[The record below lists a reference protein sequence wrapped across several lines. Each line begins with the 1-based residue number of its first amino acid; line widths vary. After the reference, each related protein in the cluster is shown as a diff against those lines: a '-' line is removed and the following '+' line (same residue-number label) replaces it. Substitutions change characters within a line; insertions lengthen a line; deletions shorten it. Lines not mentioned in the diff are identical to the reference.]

1 MSEEKKPMRKETKIV
16 LWLLGLGAMITV
28 ALVVGVILLMQDDN
42 EMLSEDPRW
51 LYVDLRLP
59 FTASPQP
66 LGLLDDPDSAVPL
79 TTEMAHLIRS
89 AGQDD
94 KVLGIRAEM
103 GGLNLGWAQVE
114 ELRQAFL
121 DYRSTGKE
129 CKIWAEAYTNKE
141 YYLASACNEVL
152 APEAGVFLVTGL
164 SMTITYYAD
173 LFEELDIK
181 PNFAH
186 VGDFKSAVEPYER
199 TGPSE
204 AASEATNALLDSLYT
219 AFIDGIAEGRQLTS
233 QKVRDL
239 LNNPPITPQGAL
251 EAGAIDAIQYRDQF
265 LMKDNEDFEFF
276 HWRDF
281 MSKISSDT
289 LINEHSIGVIYAD
302 GAIMNGSSGG
312 SLFGGQSIGDHTL
325 RRHIQRAIDE
335 DVDALVL
342 RISSPGGSGSA
353 SDAIWREMQRVKELN
368 IPIVISMGDY
378 AASGGY
384 YISMIGD
391 YVFAQPN
398 TITGSIGVFGGKMNF
413 SGLYDKVGMDLHTY
427 QRGSFANLFSST
439 SDFSD
444 AERAKYQEFLNGFY
458 QVFIT
463 KAADGR
469 NLTVEQIHEVAQGR
483 VWTGTQA
490 LEHKLIDELG
500 GLEDAIQ
507 KAAELSGIQEY
518 KIITIPQPKS
528 VVEEFIEQLQGTRE
542 TRLSILEQTHLPNQ
556 LTSTIQQAE
565 LIHQI
570 LESDPRVSMVPMTID
585 VE

>member
-233 QKVRDL
+233 QKVREL